1 MKHNDKNI
9 LLVEDDVNFGAILN
23 DFLKLHSYNVTLAKN
38 CIEGLEKF
46 KKNDF
51 GLCILDVM
59 ILIIVVCCLGVC
71 TGFQRLRCCNL
82 HSGCSYCRKKKN
94 I

>member
-1 MKHNDKNI
+1 MKNSEKNI

-38 CIEGLEKF
+38 GNRRI
-46 KKNDF
+46 
-51 GLCILDVM
+51 
-59 ILIIVVCCLGVC
+59 
-71 TGFQRLRCCNL
+71 
-82 HSGCSYCRKKKN
+82 RK

>member
-38 CIEGLEKF
+38 GIEGLENL
-46 KKNDF
+46 KKMTSAF
-51 GLCILDVM
+51 VFWMLCYHLKTV
-59 ILIIVVCCLGVC
+59 
-71 TGFQRLRCCNL
+71 L
-82 HSGCSYCRKKKN
+82 HLQKK
-94 I
+94 